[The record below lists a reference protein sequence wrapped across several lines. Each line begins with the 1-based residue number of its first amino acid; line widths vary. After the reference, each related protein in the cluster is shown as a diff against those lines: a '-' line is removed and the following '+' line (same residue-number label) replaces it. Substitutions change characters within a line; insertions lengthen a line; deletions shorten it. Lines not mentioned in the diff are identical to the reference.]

1 MRVPIIAGN
10 WKMNKTPA
18 EALEFVNSLKDELS
32 RLTQIERVVCPPYLA
47 IPFVSKAL
55 KGTGIGVGAQDV
67 HWKDSGAFTSSIAPN
82 MLVGL
87 AEYTIIGH
95 SETRQYLGVTDVQ
108 VNKKTKAALANGL
121 KPIVAIGET
130 LEQNERGDTEAVCSS
145 QLRAALE
152 DITAEETQNIIIAYE
167 PVWAI
172 GTGKNATP
180 EQAQDII
187 GNVVRQT
194 LIELFGRDVAQTIRI
209 QYGGSMN
216 PANCGD
222 LMKQPDI
229 DGGLIGGA
237 SLKKDD
243 FLALMRISI
252 EAKGLA

>member
-32 RLTQIERVVCPPYLA
+32 LLRQIERVVCPPYLA

-67 HWKDSGAFTSSIAPN
+67 HWKDSGAFTSSISPN

-87 AEYTIIGH
+87 ADYTIIGH
-95 SETRQYLGVTDVQ
+95 SETRQYLGVTDIL
-108 VNKKTKAALANGL
+108 VNKKTKAALASGL
-121 KPIVAIGET
+121 KPIVAVGET
-130 LEQNERGDTEAVCSS
+130 LEQNERGETEAICSS
-145 QLRAALE
+145 QLRGALE
-152 DITAEETQNIIIAYE
+152 GITAEETQNIIIAYE

-194 LIELFGRDVAQTIRI
+194 LVELYGRDVAQTIRI

>member
-18 EALEFVNSLKDELS
+18 EALEYVNGMKDELA
-32 RLTQIERVVCPPYLA
+32 LYTKIERIVCPPYMA
-47 IPFVSKAL
+47 IPYISKAL
-55 KGTGIGVGAQDV
+55 KGTGVGVGAQDV
-67 HWKDSGAFTSSIAPN
+67 HWKDSGAFTSSISPN

-87 AEYTIIGH
+87 AEYVIIGH
-95 SETRQYLGVTDVQ
+95 SETRQYLGVTDMQ
-108 VNKKTKAALANGL
+108 VNKKTKAALASNL

-130 LEQNERGDTEAVCSS
+130 LEQNERGETEAVCST
-145 QLRAALE
+145 QLQAALQ
-152 DITAEETQNIIIAYE
+152 DVSPEEMAKIVIAYE
-167 PVWAI
+167 PIWAI
-172 GTGKNATP
+172 GTGKTATP

-194 LIELFGRDVAQTIRI
+194 LVELYGYDIAQATRI
-209 QYGGSMN
+209 QYGGSMTA
-216 PANCGD
+216 ANCGD

-243 FLALMRISI
+243 FLAIIRISI